1 MNKEEILEK
10 SRKENKNKDMAE
22 IEAINRASRI
32 AAITGAV
39 LCMVISA
46 LDWNITKTI
55 NWACWTVDFG
65 MMSVLNAWQY
75 FKLRHKKNLVLAIIS
90 ILFLALFGYG
100 YIFELMSAVR

>member
-22 IEAINRASRI
+22 IEAIKRASRI

-39 LCMVISA
+39 LCMVISV

-75 FKLRHKKNLVLAIIS
+75 FKLRYKKNLVLATIS
-90 ILFLALFGYG
+90 ILLLALFGYG